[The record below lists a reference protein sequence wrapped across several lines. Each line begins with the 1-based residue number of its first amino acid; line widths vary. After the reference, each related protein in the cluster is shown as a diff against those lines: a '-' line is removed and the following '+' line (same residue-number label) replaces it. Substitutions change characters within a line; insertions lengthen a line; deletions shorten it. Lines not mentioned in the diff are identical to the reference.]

1 MAPFMKLLA
10 GSSLL
15 AGLLAA
21 VTTRLARRK
30 RKAAPADSTSSSE
43 GDRPVEVAPHQET
56 GSISDISSGSSSQV
70 PVPEASTSSTW
81 RPAGQPARHCSK
93 QRPQSCALQPHHGTE
108 LYRRS
113 SESASGVGL
122 LSRLLGPAGRMSESL
137 ESAVGCS
144 GNTGGSSG
152 HGGGPGCDEYDSSEE
167 QETSEGGAESSR
179 SGYGKSNRAR
189 LVDLWIESALLVSRD
204 VRLDKRH
211 FDRTTRQ
218 NLKKMRPASA
228 QLILSEIADRCWD
241 ATPDIAR
248 EVHRLVSHAKA
259 QDKFAVAP
267 TGPSASALAPVNVL
281 TTALPVSLAGVGAG
295 TAGGPEVR
303 QGGVMGVGAAHGP
316 GPGRTSESESR
327 SDGGDPVVTTAVTA
341 LLARGRGAG
350 AAAAGSIAIGSAAA
364 AAAAA
369 TPAGGAGNAA
379 RFAMM

>member
-1 MAPFMKLLA
+1 MAPFMKFLA

-30 RKAAPADSTSSSE
+30 RKAAPADSTNNSE
-43 GDRPVEVAPHQET
+43 DGRPVEAVPHQET
-56 GSISDISSGSSSQV
+56 SSISDISSGSSFQA
-70 PVPEASTSSTW
+70 PVPEASTSSSTW
-81 RPAGQPARHCSK
+81 RPAGQAAQHGSK
-93 QRPQSCALQPHHGTE
+93 QRPQSCTLQPHPGTE

-113 SESASGVGL
+113 SESASGGGL
-122 LSRLLGPAGRMSESL
+122 LSRLLGTAGRMSESL

-144 GNTGGSSG
+144 GNTGGSSA
-152 HGGGPGCDEYDSSEE
+152 HGGGAGCDEYDSSEE

-259 QDKFAVAP
+259 QDKYAVAP
-267 TGPSASALAPVNVL
+267 TGPSASALAPVNAL
-281 TTALPVSLAGVGAG
+281 TTALPVSVAGVG
-295 TAGGPEVR
+295 
-303 QGGVMGVGAAHGP
+303 
-316 GPGRTSESESR
+316 SE
-327 SDGGDPVVTTAVTA
+327 T
-341 LLARGRGAG
+341 
-350 AAAAGSIAIGSAAA
+350 
-364 AAAAA
+364 
-369 TPAGGAGNAA
+369 
-379 RFAMM
+379 